1 MKRIGIFPGSFDPF
15 TIGHA
20 DIVNR
25 ALPLL
30 DLLVIGVG
38 VNERKQNMYSATQR
52 VEAIARL
59 YDGEPKIKVLAYQDL
74 TIDLAHRVGAH
85 FIIKGVRSVKDFEYE
100 REQAE
105 INRQIGDVDTIL
117 LYAEPA
123 LSSISSSVVRELHH
137 FGKDITPFIPTRENI
152 KPEEI

>member
-38 VNERKQNMYSATQR
+38 VNERKQNMYSAEQR
-52 VEAIARL
+52 VKAIANL
-59 YDGEPKIKVLAYQDL
+59 YTEEPRVKVVSYQDL
-74 TIDLAHRVGAH
+74 TIDLAHREGALY
-85 FIIKGVRSVKDFEYE
+85 IIKGVRSVKDFEYE

-117 LYAEPA
+117 LYADPA
-123 LSSISSSVVRELHH
+123 LSSISSSVVRELRH
-137 FGKDITPFIPTRENI
+137 FGKDITPFIPTRENT
-152 KPEEI
+152 KTEKK

>member
-59 YDGEPKIKVLAYQDL
+59 YDGEPKIKVLAYQ
-74 TIDLAHRVGAH
+74 
-85 FIIKGVRSVKDFEYE
+85 
-100 REQAE
+100 
-105 INRQIGDVDTIL
+105 NDTIEL
-117 LYAEPA
+117 SHRWGA
-123 LSSISSSVVRELHH
+123 L
-137 FGKDITPFIPTRENI
+137 
-152 KPEEI
+152 